1 MTVSIQQI
9 RHIAALARL
18 RLDPEEAERMARD
31 MSSILEYMAVLG
43 AVALEPEPT
52 PDSSGRDDSML
63 SGGAPTGR
71 ASQPSGRGKTEPD
84 PLASPPSA
92 FSPEWRDGYFVVP
105 RLPGVSGRGG
115 EPGGSP

>member
-1 MTVSIQQI
+1 MTVSIRQI
-9 RHIAALARL
+9 RHMAALARL

-43 AVALEPEPT
+43 AVALEPEPS
-52 PDSSGRDDSML
+52 PDSSGRDDSVH

-71 ASQPSGRGKTEPD
+71 ASQPSARGKAEPD

-92 FSPEWRDGYFVVP
+92 FSPDWRDGYFVVP
-105 RLPGVSGRGG
+105 RLPVVSGRGG
-115 EPGGSP
+115 EPGGAP